1 MIAMNYRFISQLYV
15 ALVALFLLV
24 MPSTLSSSVDRFNN
38 LHKNGAFHPQNVDPI
53 GTAQLFR
60 ITKQISQHMMQGL
73 KQKQQHS
80 RNLLWETDPSGWDFG
95 EGFDPYQEYELM
107 YAPSYGNY
115 SKWYQAY
122 RMLGVYID
130 CDHPSQN
137 ADEANENDNNYYS
150 DGAGEVVQGC
160 ARWMMWAA
168 YVVDDSSS
176 SSNQQQG
183 SRRRRLASA
192 NESLTCGE
200 KGSPWK
206 VIGVYRQEFFQFLEQ
221 IAKHKF
227 AITDARYITM
237 LAGLDYMTKYD
248 CQYVGVDNRGNK
260 LYAGVQPLSGAYFQM
275 SLYSDSDCLKL
286 SNSKYTYDDFFAGSN
301 LNLNCDSDDWTTCT
315 TTNSNNNNNNNNKNG
330 KDRALRNDDYSVN
343 YDYHNYNNLNF
354 NIQSQ
359 YQASQV
365 WKAAQ
370 EYTLT
375 NLNQVLQEFT
385 MCTPCMDYPTY
396 QDGVL
401 NGYTGYSDDDL
412 INQCWKFYSHNSY
425 SCNGDC
431 QTMARR
437 QGTVYNASPNSTFYD
452 RASKREKY
460 YVKRAVSV
468 VDDEDFRCSAFFVT
482 STVLFVTA
490 IASFLLATRG
500 KVYDYFCNDMADDE
514 PCVAGCGT
522 SDLDPLP
529 EDNVTGK
536 KKSPW
541 YKSIAS
547 RSLDDTLPPPPPPPP
562 PRKAKATTTTTT
574 ADNQSLYITPSK
586 TKSMD
591 DDSPSK
597 DALLPSSPSDLDH
610 GYSLQSAQSQ
620 DSRYNP
626 PRYMYSMDE

>member
-1 MIAMNYRFISQLYV
+1 MLTMNHRLRSHLYV
-15 ALVALFLLV
+15 GAVALYLLV
-24 MPSTLSSSVDRFNN
+24 MPLTSSTSIERFSN
-38 LHKNGAFHPQNVDPI
+38 LHKNGAFQPPNVESI
-53 GTAQLFR
+53 STAQFFR
-60 ITKQISQHMMQGL
+60 SKRQNA
-73 KQKQQHS
+73 QQHRHTLMEDT

-95 EGFDPYQEYELM
+95 EGFDPYKEYELM

-115 SKWYQAY
+115 SQWYQAF

-130 CDHPSQN
+130 CDHPSEN
-137 ADEANENDNNYYS
+137 ADEANVND
-150 DGAGEVVQGC
+150 GEEEVVQGC

-183 SRRRRLASA
+183 RRQRRLANA

-206 VIGVYRQEFFQFLEQ
+206 VLGVYRQEFFQFVEQ
-221 IAKHKF
+221 LAKHKF
-227 AITDARYITM
+227 AITDARYITL
-237 LAGLDYMTKYD
+237 LAGLDYMTEYD

-260 LYAGVQPLSGAYFQM
+260 LYAGVQPLSEAYIQM
-275 SLYSDSDCLKL
+275 SLYYDSSCVKL
-286 SNSKYTYDDFFAGSN
+286 SNSKYTYDDFFAGST

-315 TTNSNNNNNNNNKNG
+315 STNSNNNNKNNNKNG
-330 KDRALRNDDYSVN
+330 KDRALRNDDFLGN
-343 YDYHNYNNLNF
+343 YGYMNSNDLNF
-354 NIQSQ
+354 KVQSQ

-365 WKAAQ
+365 WNAAQ

-375 NLNQVLQEFT
+375 NLNLVLQEFA
-385 MCTPCMDYPTY
+385 MCTPCMNYPTY
-396 QDGVL
+396 QDGFF
-401 NGYTGYSDDDL
+401 NGYTGYSNSDL

-452 RASKREKY
+452 RASVRQKY

-468 VDDEDFRCSAFFVT
+468 AEDEDLRCSAFFVT

-490 IASFLLATRG
+490 LASFLWAMRG
-500 KVYDYFCNDMADDE
+500 KGYDYFCNDMADDE
-514 PCVAGCGT
+514 PCVVGCG
-522 SDLDPLP
+522 DVDPLP
-529 EDNVTGK
+529 EDKAKGE

-547 RSLDDTLPPPPPPPP
+547 RSLDDSLPPPPPP
-562 PRKAKATTTTTT
+562 PRKAKETSKT
-574 ADNQSLYITPSK
+574 AGDQRLYITPTK
-586 TKSMD
+586 TTSMD
-591 DDSPSK
+591 DESPSK
-597 DALLPSSPSDLDH
+597 DALLASSPSDLD
-610 GYSLQSAQSQ
+610 YTLQRALSQ

-626 PRYMYSMDE
+626 PKYMYSMDE